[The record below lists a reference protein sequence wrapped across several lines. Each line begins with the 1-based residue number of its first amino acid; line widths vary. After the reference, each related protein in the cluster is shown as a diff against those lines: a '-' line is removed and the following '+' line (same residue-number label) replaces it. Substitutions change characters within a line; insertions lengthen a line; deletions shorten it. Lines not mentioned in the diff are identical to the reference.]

1 MAEGDRFDELYRSCR
16 VRLSSQIAAV
26 TGDPDEASDLV
37 QEAFARAWNHWS
49 RIASYDD
56 PEGWVRRVAYRLA
69 VGRWRRARRLVL
81 RPDVRPDL
89 AEPRVD
95 HLDLL
100 AALRSLPIKQR
111 QAIALH
117 YLAGLSVEETAAEL
131 AVPAGT
137 VKSWLS
143 RGRARLAH
151 ELNRDGEVTH
161 DAR

>member
-1 MAEGDRFDELYRSCR
+1 MAESDRFDELYRSCR

-26 TGDPDEASDLV
+26 MGDPGEASDLV

-49 RIASYDD
+49 RIANYDD

-69 VGRWRRARRLVL
+69 VGHWRRARRLVL
-81 RPDVRPDL
+81 RPDVRPDP
-89 AEPRVD
+89 AEPHED

-100 AALRSLPIKQR
+100 AALRSLPIRQR

-117 YLAGLSVEETAAEL
+117 YLADLSVEETAAEL
-131 AVPAGT
+131 AVPVGT

-143 RGRARLAH
+143 RGRARLAQ